1 MRNSANYLE
10 IGFHHMASIQ
20 SLSSAVLDNAKKYSK
35 YENLLHLVTFI
46 CAASS
51 IFLTGNCLYVIAL
64 IAILSEF
71 SAWLLSKATNNKKS
85 LGQELIRLNIIQNS
99 FGSDMSIDFAYL
111 KSRVTSDEFTKAS
124 KFENSNYYATDK
136 SAPEE
141 RLVDII
147 QESCFWSQ
155 HLYEACKQRAIRDSI
170 LLSVLILALIV
181 IGLSVTSSDA
191 NYSIPRLALLFLMF
205 FPLWNGID
213 DAISFASAT
222 SKLTSIDQQLE
233 NSRLTI
239 PNLLALFA
247 EYNVVTSNTP
257 LIPQKVFES
266 EQEKLNTL
274 WCERVAKW

>member
-1 MRNSANYLE
+1 
-10 IGFHHMASIQ
+10 MASIQ

-35 YENLLHLVTFI
+35 YESLLHLVTFI

-51 IFLTGNCLYVIAL
+51 IFLTGNWLYIIAL
-64 IAILSEF
+64 VAMLSEF

-85 LGQELIRLNIIQNS
+85 LGQELIRLNIIQKS
-99 FGSDMSIDFAYL
+99 YGSDMSVDLAYL
-111 KSRVTSDEFTKAS
+111 KSRVTSDEFKKAD
-124 KFENSNYYATDK
+124 KFENSNYYATDE
-136 SAPEE
+136 SSPEV

-155 HLYEACKQRAIRDSI
+155 HLYQACKQRAVRNSI
-170 LLSVLILALIV
+170 LLAVLILALIV
-181 IGLSVTSSDA
+181 TGLSVTSNDA
-191 NYSIPRLALLFLMF
+191 NYSVPRLALLFLMF

-213 DAISFASAT
+213 KAISFGNAT
-222 SKLTSIDQQLE
+222 SKLTSIDQQLGT
-233 NSRLTI
+233 SKLVI
-239 PNLLALFA
+239 PNLLSLFA

-274 WCERVAKW
+274 WAERVAK